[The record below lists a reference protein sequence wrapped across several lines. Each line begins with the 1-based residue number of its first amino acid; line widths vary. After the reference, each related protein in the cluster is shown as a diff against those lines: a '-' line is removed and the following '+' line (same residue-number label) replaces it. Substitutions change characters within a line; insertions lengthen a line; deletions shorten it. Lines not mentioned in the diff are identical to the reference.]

1 VEHYWAG
8 NMSRTTGDTTVFV
21 GTGLFTDAGSISP
34 NGVVTL
40 SKGGFSFI
48 NTKPKFKWTVNP
60 TTCFFTFIYSATASM
75 GRGTGAYVGI
85 SGPLSWHGQV
95 VAVLPRLKN
104 GKCNET
110 SNVVPINETGEVSGS
125 SELTLP
131 SPLTS
136 TTTTTG

>member
-1 VEHYWAG
+1 MEHYWAG
-8 NMSRTTGDTTVFV
+8 NISRTSGDTTVFV

-34 NGVVTL
+34 SGVVTL

-48 NTKPKFKWTVNP
+48 NTKPVFKVTVNP
-60 TTCFFTFIYSATASM
+60 TTCFLTYIYSATASV
-75 GRGTGAYVGI
+75 GRGTGAYSGI

-110 SNVVPINETGEVSGS
+110 SNVVPINVTGEISGS
-125 SELTLP
+125 STLTLP
-131 SPLTS
+131 APVTS